1 MLTHSFNL
9 KTYPTL
15 QEIKKELLTAKEHK
29 PKSIHS
35 VTSVHDKKTESWKTI
50 IIYVL

>member
-35 VTSVHDKKTESWKTI
+35 VTSVHEQETDKWFTI
-50 IIYVL
+50 VIYAI